1 MGTEKYRTEI
11 DAFGEVKIPEKALW
25 GIQTQ
30 RSLQNF
36 EIGKEQQPLELIHA
50 LALIKKAAA
59 KVNIQGDLIDKDIG
73 ESIILAADEI
83 LMGKLDENFPLVVW
97 QTGSGTQTNMNLN
110 EVLAR
115 RASQLLSVSNQKR
128 EPIHPNDHC
137 NLGQSSNDTYP
148 TAMHIAALIKLRDD
162 FIPAASSLHKTMRI
176 KAHEFSDV
184 VKIGRTHS
192 MDATPMTLGQ
202 EFDTFAEQIS
212 KNLERV
218 NAASRYLL
226 EVPQGGTAVGTGL
239 NTPEGWDQKIVSEI
253 ANLSGLELSPAKSKF
268 EHMSSHDA
276 LVALAGQ
283 LKLFAVSLLKVCNDL
298 RTLSSGPRCG
308 LGELQMPMNEQGSSI
323 MPGKV
328 NPTQIEALT
337 QVCLQVVGNEATI
350 SLAGSQGH
358 LQLNVYKPVI
368 IYNLLQSISLLS
380 EAICSFDTKCLRG
393 IKPNLENIQEHL
405 DRSLMLVT
413 ALVPKIGYDKAAE
426 IAKQAFENGTT
437 LKEETL
443 KTGLVSN
450 DEFEDLMDPKNMIGS
465 LQKSD

>member
-36 EIGKEQQPLELIHA
+36 EIGKERQPLELIYA
-50 LALIKKAAA
+50 LALVKKAAA

-115 RASQLLSVSNQKR
+115 RASQLLSVSNRKR

-148 TAMHIAALIKLRDD
+148 TAMHIAVLINLRDD
-162 FIPAASSLHKTMRI
+162 FIPAASSLHKTMRT

-218 NAASRYLL
+218 NAASRFLL

-393 IKPNLENIQEHL
+393 IKPNSENIQEHL

>member
-30 RSLQNF
+30 RSLENF
-36 EIGKEQQPLELIHA
+36 EIGKERQPLELIHA
-50 LALIKKAAA
+50 LAVIKKAAA
-59 KVNIQGDLIDKDIG
+59 KVNIQSDLIDKDIG

-115 RASQLLSVSNQKR
+115 RASELLSVSNQKR

-148 TAMHIAALIKLRDD
+148 TAMHIAALGKLRDD
-162 FIPAASSLHKTMRI
+162 FIPAASSLHATMRT

-184 VKIGRTHS
+184 VKIGRTHG

-202 EFDTFAEQIS
+202 EFDTFAEQIK
-212 KNLERV
+212 KNVERV
-218 NAASRYLL
+218 NTISQSLL

-253 ANLSGLELSPAKSKF
+253 AKLSGLELSPAKSKF

-283 LKLFAVSLLKVCNDL
+283 LKLFAVSLLKICNDL

-450 DEFEDLMDPKNMIGS
+450 VEFEDLMDPKNMIGS

>member
-36 EIGKEQQPLELIHA
+36 EIGKERQPLELIYA
-50 LALIKKAAA
+50 LALVKKAAA

-115 RASQLLSVSNQKR
+115 RASQLLSVSNRKR

-162 FIPAASSLHKTMRI
+162 FIPAASSLHETMRT

-218 NAASRYLL
+218 NAASRFLL

-253 ANLSGLELSPAKSKF
+253 AKLSGLELSPAKSKF

-368 IYNLLQSISLLS
+368 IYNLLQSISLLT

-393 IKPNLENIQEHL
+393 IKPNSENIQEHL

-450 DEFEDLMDPKNMIGS
+450 VEFEDLMDPKNMIGS

>member
-36 EIGKEQQPLELIHA
+36 EIGKERQPLELIYA
-50 LALIKKAAA
+50 LALVKKAAA

-128 EPIHPNDHC
+128 EQIHPNDHC

-148 TAMHIAALIKLRDD
+148 TAMHIAALGKLRDD
-162 FIPAASSLHKTMRI
+162 FIPAASSLHKTMRT

-218 NAASRYLL
+218 NAASRFLL

-253 ANLSGLELSPAKSKF
+253 AKLSGLELSPAKSKF

>member
-36 EIGKEQQPLELIHA
+36 EIGKERQPLELIYA

-83 LMGKLDENFPLVVW
+83 LMGKLDEHFPLVVW

-115 RASQLLSVSNQKR
+115 RASELLSVSNQKR
-128 EPIHPNDHC
+128 ELIHPNDHC

-148 TAMHIAALIKLRDD
+148 TAMHIAALEKLRDD
-162 FIPAASSLHKTMRI
+162 FIPAASSLHETMRT

-184 VKIGRTHS
+184 VKIGRTHG

-202 EFDTFAEQIS
+202 EFDTFAEQIK
-212 KNLERV
+212 KNVERV
-218 NAASRYLL
+218 NAVSQSLL

-253 ANLSGLELSPAKSKF
+253 AKLSGLELSPAKSKF

-283 LKLFAVSLLKVCNDL
+283 LKLFALSLLKICNDL

-393 IKPNLENIQEHL
+393 IKPNSENIQEHL

-450 DEFEDLMDPKNMIGS
+450 DEFEDLMDPKKMIGS

>member
-1 MGTEKYRTEI
+1 MKTEKYRMEV
-11 DAFGEVKIPEKALW
+11 DSFGEVKIPEKALW

-36 EIGKEQQPLELIHA
+36 EIGKERQPLEVIHA
-50 LALIKKAAA
+50 LAIVKKAAA
-59 KVNIQGDLIDKDIG
+59 KVNIQEGRIDTDIG
-73 ESIILAADEI
+73 NSIIQAADEI
-83 LMGKLDENFPLVVW
+83 LTGRLDENFPLVVW

-115 RASQLLSVSNQKR
+115 RGSELLSFSNQIRKI
-128 EPIHPNDHC
+128 IHPNDHC

-148 TAMHIAALIKLRDD
+148 TAMHIAAFTTLRDS
-162 FIPAASSLHKTMRI
+162 FIPAVSSLLETICI
-176 KAHEFSDV
+176 KSNEFSDL

-202 EFDTFAEQIS
+202 EFHTFGEQI
-212 KNLERV
+212 KNNLQRV
-218 NAASRYLL
+218 ITASQSLL
-226 EVPQGGTAVGTGL
+226 ELPQGGTAVGTGL
-239 NTPEGWDQKIVSEI
+239 NTPKGWDQKIVSEI
-253 ANLSGLELSPAKSKF
+253 AKLTGIDFRPAKSKF

-283 LKLFAVSLLKVCNDL
+283 LKLCAISLFKICNDL

-308 LGELQMPMNEQGSSI
+308 LGELQLPSNEQGSSV

-358 LQLNVYKPVI
+358 LQLNVYKPLI

-380 EAICSFDTKCLRG
+380 DAIRSFDTKCLQG
-393 IKPNLENIQEHL
+393 IKPNPETIQEHL

-426 IAKQAFENGTT
+426 IAKQAFKNGTT
-437 LKEETL
+437 LKEEAL
-443 KTGLVSN
+443 KTGLVSGA
-450 DEFEDLMDPKNMIGS
+450 EFTVLMDPKSMV
-465 LQKSD
+465 

>member
-11 DAFGEVKIPEKALW
+11 DAFGKVKIPEKALW

-36 EIGKEQQPLELIHA
+36 EIGKERQPMELIYA

-115 RASQLLSVSNQKR
+115 RASELLSVSKQKR
-128 EPIHPNDHC
+128 ELIHPNDHC

-148 TAMHIAALIKLRDD
+148 TAMHIAALKKLRDD
-162 FIPAASSLHKTMRI
+162 FIPAASSLHETMCT
-176 KAHEFSDV
+176 KAHEFGYV
-184 VKIGRTHS
+184 VKIGRTHG

-202 EFDTFAEQIS
+202 EFHTFSSQIK

-218 NAASRYLL
+218 IAASQSLL

-253 ANLSGLELSPAKSKF
+253 AELSGLELSPAKSKS

-283 LKLFAVSLLKVCNDL
+283 LKLFAVSLLKICNDL

-308 LGELQMPMNEQGSSI
+308 LGELQIPMNEQGSSI

-337 QVCLQVVGNEATI
+337 QVCLQVVGNEAAI
-350 SLAGSQGH
+350 SFAGSQGH
-358 LQLNVYKPVI
+358 LQLNVYKPLI
-368 IYNLLQSISLLS
+368 IYNLLQSISLLG

-393 IKPNLENIQEHL
+393 IRPNPENIQEHL
-405 DRSLMLVT
+405 NRSLMLVT

-426 IAKQAFENGTT
+426 IAKEAFENGTT

-443 KTGLVSN
+443 KTGLVTN
-450 DEFEDLMDPKNMIGS
+450 DEFMDLMDPKNMIGS
-465 LQKSD
+465 LKKLD

>member
-36 EIGKEQQPLELIHA
+36 EIGKERQPLELIRA

-59 KVNIQGDLIDKDIG
+59 KVNIQSDLIDKDIG

-115 RASQLLSVSNQKR
+115 RASELLSVSNKER
-128 EPIHPNDHC
+128 ELIHPNDHC

-148 TAMHIAALIKLRDD
+148 TAMHIAALEKLRDD
-162 FIPAASSLHKTMRI
+162 FIPAASSLHETMRT

-184 VKIGRTHS
+184 VKIGRTHG

-202 EFDTFAEQIS
+202 EFDTFAEQIK
-212 KNLERV
+212 KNVERV
-218 NAASRYLL
+218 NAASQALL

-253 ANLSGLELSPAKSKF
+253 AKLSGLELSPAKSKF

-283 LKLFAVSLLKVCNDL
+283 LKSFALSLLKICNDL
-298 RTLSSGPRCG
+298 RALSSGPRCG

-358 LQLNVYKPVI
+358 LQLNVYKPLI

-393 IKPNLENIQEHL
+393 IKPNLEKIQEHL

-443 KTGLVSN
+443 KTGLISN
-450 DEFEDLMDPKNMIGS
+450 DEFKVLMDPKNMIGS
-465 LQKSD
+465 LQKLD

>member
-1 MGTEKYRTEI
+1 MKTEKYRTEV
-11 DAFGEVKIPEKALW
+11 DSFGEVKIPEKALW

-36 EIGKEQQPLELIHA
+36 EIGKERQPLEVIHA
-50 LALIKKAAA
+50 LAIVKKAAA
-59 KVNIQGDLIDKDIG
+59 KVNIQEGRIDTDIG
-73 ESIILAADEI
+73 NSIIQAADEI
-83 LMGKLDENFPLVVW
+83 LTGRLDENFPLVVW

-115 RASQLLSVSNQKR
+115 RGSELLSFSNQIRKT
-128 EPIHPNDHC
+128 IHPNDHC

-148 TAMHIAALIKLRDD
+148 TAMHIAAFTTLRDN
-162 FIPAASSLHKTMRI
+162 FIPAVSSLLETICI
-176 KAHEFSDV
+176 KSNEFSDL

-202 EFDTFAEQIS
+202 EFHTFGEQI
-212 KNLERV
+212 KNNLQRV
-218 NAASRYLL
+218 ISASQSLL
-226 EVPQGGTAVGTGL
+226 ELPQGGTAVGTGL
-239 NTPEGWDQKIVSEI
+239 NTPKGWDQKIVSEI
-253 ANLSGLELSPAKSKF
+253 AKLTGIDFRPAKSKF

-283 LKLFAVSLLKVCNDL
+283 LKLCAISLFKICNDL

-308 LGELQMPMNEQGSSI
+308 LGELQLPSNEQGSSV

-358 LQLNVYKPVI
+358 LQLNVYKPLI

-380 EAICSFDTKCLRG
+380 EAIRSFDTKCLQG
-393 IKPNLENIQEHL
+393 IKPNPETIQEHL

-426 IAKQAFENGTT
+426 IAKQAFKNGTT
-437 LKEETL
+437 LKEEAL
-443 KTGLVSN
+443 KTGLVSGA
-450 DEFEDLMDPKNMIGS
+450 EFTVLMDPKSMV
-465 LQKSD
+465 

>member
-1 MGTEKYRTEI
+1 METKKYRTEV
-11 DAFGEVKIPEKALW
+11 DSFGEVKIPEKALW

-36 EIGKEQQPLELIHA
+36 EIGKERQPLEMIHA
-50 LALIKKAAA
+50 LAIVKKAAA
-59 KVNIQGDLIDKDIG
+59 KINIQDGRIDTDIG
-73 ESIILAADEI
+73 KSIIQAADEI
-83 LMGKLDENFPLVVW
+83 LTGKLDENFPLVVW

-115 RASQLLSVSNQKR
+115 RGSELLSSSDKKSKT
-128 EPIHPNDHC
+128 IHPNDHC

-148 TAMHIAALIKLRDD
+148 TAMHIAAFIKLRDI
-162 FIPAASSLHKTMRI
+162 FIPAVNSLLNTMLSKSS
-176 KAHEFSDV
+176 EFSDI

-202 EFDTFAEQIS
+202 EFHTFGEQI
-212 KNLERV
+212 KNNLQRV
-218 NAASRYLL
+218 ISASQSLL
-226 EVPQGGTAVGTGL
+226 ELPQGGTAVGTGL
-239 NTPEGWDQKIVSEI
+239 NTPEGWDQKIVSELASLTGI
-253 ANLSGLELSPAKSKF
+253 DFRPAKSKF

-283 LKLFAVSLLKVCNDL
+283 LKLFAISLFKICNDL

-308 LGELQMPMNEQGSSI
+308 LGELHLPMNEQGSSI

-368 IYNLLQSISLLS
+368 IFNLLQSISLLS
-380 EAICSFDTKCLRG
+380 DAICSFDTKCLQG
-393 IKPNLENIQEHL
+393 IKPNPETIQQHL
-405 DRSLMLVT
+405 DRSLMLIT

-426 IAKQAFENGTT
+426 IAKQAFNNGTT
-437 LKEETL
+437 LKEEAL
-443 KTGLVSN
+443 KTGLVSSA
-450 DEFEDLMDPKNMIGS
+450 EFTVLMDPKKMVGS
-465 LQKSD
+465 LQKLD

>member
-1 MGTEKYRTEI
+1 MGTEEYRTEI

-36 EIGKEQQPLELIHA
+36 EIGKERQPLELIYA
-50 LALIKKAAA
+50 LALVKKAAA

-115 RASQLLSVSNQKR
+115 RASQLLSVSSQKR
-128 EPIHPNDHC
+128 EAIHPNDHC

-148 TAMHIAALIKLRDD
+148 TAMHIAVLINLRDD
-162 FIPAASSLHKTMRI
+162 FIPAASSLHKTMRT

-253 ANLSGLELSPAKSKF
+253 AKLSGLELSPAKSKF

-368 IYNLLQSISLLS
+368 IYNLLQSISLLG

-393 IKPNLENIQEHL
+393 IKPNSENIQEHL

-450 DEFEDLMDPKNMIGS
+450 VEFEDLMDPKNMIGS

>member
-1 MGTEKYRTEI
+1 MGTEKYRTEV
-11 DAFGEVKIPEKALW
+11 DAFGEMKIPEKALW

-36 EIGKEQQPLELIHA
+36 EIGKERQPLELIYA
-50 LALIKKAAA
+50 LALVKKAAA

-115 RASQLLSVSNQKR
+115 RASQLLSVSNRKR

-148 TAMHIAALIKLRDD
+148 TAMHIAVLINLRDD
-162 FIPAASSLHKTMRI
+162 FIPAASSLHKTMRT

>member
-1 MGTEKYRTEI
+1 MDTEKYRTEI
-11 DAFGEVKIPEKALW
+11 DAFGEVKIPEEALW

-36 EIGKEQQPLELIHA
+36 KIGKERQPLEVIHA

-59 KVNIQGDLIDKDIG
+59 KVNVQGDLIDKDIG
-73 ESIILAADEI
+73 KSIILAADEI

-115 RASQLLSVSNQKR
+115 RASELLAVTNQKR
-128 EPIHPNDHC
+128 ELIHPNDHC

-148 TAMHIAALIKLRDD
+148 TAMHIAALTKLRND
-162 FIPAASSLHKTMRI
+162 FNPAATSLHETMCT

-184 VKIGRTHS
+184 FKIGRTHG

-202 EFDTFAEQIS
+202 EFHTFAEQIK

-218 NAASRYLL
+218 ISASQSLL

-253 ANLSGLELSPAKSKF
+253 AKLSGLELSPAKSKF

-283 LKLFAVSLLKVCNDL
+283 LKLFAISLLKMCNDL

-337 QVCLQVVGNEATI
+337 QVCLQVVGNETTI
-350 SLAGSQGH
+350 ALAGSQGH

-380 EAICSFDTKCLRG
+380 EAICSFETKCLCG
-393 IKPNLENIQEHL
+393 IRPNPENIQEHL

-450 DEFEDLMDPKNMIGS
+450 DEFKVLMDPKNMIGS
-465 LQKSD
+465 FQKLD

>member
-1 MGTEKYRTEI
+1 MGTEEYRTEI

-36 EIGKEQQPLELIHA
+36 EIGKERQPLELIYA
-50 LALIKKAAA
+50 LALVKKAAA

-115 RASQLLSVSNQKR
+115 RASQLLSVSSQKR
-128 EPIHPNDHC
+128 EAIHPNDHC

-162 FIPAASSLHKTMRI
+162 FMPAASSLHKTMRI

-253 ANLSGLELSPAKSKF
+253 AKLSGLELSPAKSKF

-368 IYNLLQSISLLS
+368 IYNLLQSISLLG

-393 IKPNLENIQEHL
+393 IKPNSENIQEHL